1 MTEIKQT
8 QLPGV
13 GVRYDF
19 ITEGGHR
26 LGVVHHR
33 SGRREVFVCPPD
45 DPDAAILTVEL
56 SDEDA
61 HALVDVLG
69 GSHVVES
76 VAHATQHIEGL
87 AIDWL
92 DVVPGSPCI
101 GKTIGELRFRTLT
114 GASVV
119 AILRGAQPIPAPGP
133 DARIEQDDTL
143 VMVGTPEGLEAV
155 REILSAA

>member
-1 MTEIKQT
+1 MTDIKQT

-19 ITEGGHR
+19 MTENRHR

-56 SDEDA
+56 SDDDV

-69 GSHVVES
+69 GSRVVES

-92 DVVPGSPCI
+92 EVEPGSPCA
-101 GKTIGELRFRTLT
+101 GRTIGELRIRTRT

-119 AILRGAQPIPAPGP
+119 AILRGDQPIPAPGP
-133 DARIEQDDTL
+133 EARIEEDDTL

-155 REILSAA
+155 REILSSA